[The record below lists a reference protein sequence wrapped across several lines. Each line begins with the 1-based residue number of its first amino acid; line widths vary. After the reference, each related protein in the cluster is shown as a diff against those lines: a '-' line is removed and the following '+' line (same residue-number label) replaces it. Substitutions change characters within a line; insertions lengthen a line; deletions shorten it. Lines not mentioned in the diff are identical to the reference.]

1 MMGPQ
6 GAIFLWIAALVFA
19 AGIGFVVG
27 YFIKSGVVGK
37 KAAELEE
44 EAARKLNE
52 AQTRAMQLE
61 LEAKDRALKLIQE
74 AEEETNRRLQE
85 ISRQESRLQQRREN
99 LDHRLDALELRERK
113 LEERKKALD
122 ARQAEL
128 DKAWEQHLAE
138 LERIAGL
145 SRAEAKDLLLKQVE
159 AEARADAAR
168 IVRQVEAETR
178 EEADR
183 RAREIITMAIQRVAS
198 EQVAEVTVSTVE
210 LPSDEMKGR
219 IIGRGGRNIR
229 TIENMTGVDLVIDDT
244 PEAVILS
251 SFDPVRRE
259 VARIALNRLIL
270 DGRIHPARIEK
281 IVEKAQEE
289 VEQTI
294 REEGERAAYDLGIHG
309 LHPEIIK
316 LLGRLHY
323 RTSYGQNVLQHS
335 IECAHLCAMMAAE
348 LGADVELAKKAGL
361 LHDIGK
367 AVDHEVDGPH
377 AVIGAEIA
385 KRYGLPEPV
394 VNAIGGHHAEMEQQ
408 TLEAVLV
415 QAADAISGA
424 RPGARR
430 ESLENYIKRIKALEQ
445 VANSFEGVET
455 SFAVQAGREIRIIV
469 KPDEI
474 DDLGAFR
481 LSRDIAKKIEESLEY
496 PGQIKV
502 TVIRETRATE
512 YAK

>member
-1 MMGPQ
+1 MGPGPGIVWIIALILVA
-6 GAIFLWIAALVFA
+6 GAAFA
-19 AGIGFVVG
+19 AGYLSRTRI
-27 YFIKSGVVGK
+27 INKRL
-37 KAAELEE
+37 ARQEE
-44 EAARKLNE
+44 EAEQRLAAAR
-52 AQTRAMQLE
+52 TRAMEVE
-61 LEAKDRALKLIQE
+61 LEARNRALEILQE
-74 AEEETNRRLQE
+74 AEAENKRQLQE
-85 ISRQESRLQQRREN
+85 LSRQESRLQQRREN

-113 LEERKKALD
+113 LEERRRALD
-122 ARQAEL
+122 KRQSEL
-128 DKAWEQHLAE
+128 DNAWEKHIAE
-138 LERIAGL
+138 LERISGL
-145 SRAEAKDLLLKQVE
+145 SQQEAKDLLLQQVE
-159 AEARADAAR
+159 AEARVDAAR
-168 IVRQVEAETR
+168 IIREYEAKAH

-183 RAREIITMAIQRVAS
+183 KAREIITMAIQRVAS
-198 EQVAEVTVSTVE
+198 DQVAETTVSTVE

-229 TIENMTGVDLVIDDT
+229 TIESITGVDLVIDDT

-259 VARIALNRLIL
+259 VARIALTRLIA

-281 IVEKAQEE
+281 VVEKAQEE
-289 VEQTI
+289 VDATI
-294 REEGERAAYDLGIHG
+294 REKGEEAAYDLGIHG

-316 LLGRLHY
+316 LLGRLYY

-335 IECAHLCAMMAAE
+335 VETARLCAMMSAE
-348 LGADVELAKKAGL
+348 LGGDVEMAKLAGL

-367 AVDHEVDGPH
+367 AVDHDVDGPH
-377 AVIGAEIA
+377 AIIGAELA
-385 KRYGLPEPV
+385 RRYGIPELV
-394 VNAIGGHHAEMEQQ
+394 INAIGSHHAEMEQL

-455 SFAVQAGREIRIIV
+455 SYAMQAGREIRIIV
-469 KPDEI
+469 KPDEV
-474 DDLGAFR
+474 DDLGSVR
-481 LSRDIAKKIEESLEY
+481 LSRDIARKVEESLQY

>member
-1 MMGPQ
+1 MGLQ
-6 GAIFLWIAALVFA
+6 EIIFWIVGLVFSLA
-19 AGIGFVVG
+19 VGLAVG
-27 YFIKSGVVGK
+27 YVLKRHSEADTVAK
-37 KAAELEE
+37 TAEESARLLS
-44 EAARKLNE
+44 EART
-52 AQTRAMQLE
+52 QAMQIE
-61 LEAKDRALKLIQE
+61 LEAKDQSIKVIQE
-74 AEEETNRRLQE
+74 ADAEGKRRLQE
-85 ISRQESRLQQRREN
+85 LNRQETRMQQRREN
-99 LDHRLDALELRERK
+99 LDHRLDALETRERK
-113 LEERKKALD
+113 MEERKRALD
-122 ARQAEL
+122 QRQSEL
-128 DKAWEQHLAE
+128 DSAWEKQVAE
-138 LERIAGL
+138 LERISGL
-145 SRAEAKDLLLKQVE
+145 TQDQAKEQLLKEV
-159 AEARADAAR
+159 AADARIDAAR
-168 IVRQVEAETR
+168 IIREIEAEAT
-178 EEADR
+178 EEGDR
-183 RAREIITMAIQRVAS
+183 RAREIITLAIQRIAAD
-198 EQVAEVTVSTVE
+198 QVAEVTVSTVE

-259 VARIALNRLIL
+259 VARLALNRLIL

-289 VEQTI
+289 VDTTI
-294 REEGERAAYDLGIHG
+294 REVGERAAFELGVHG

-335 IECAHLCAMMAAE
+335 VETAQLCAIMAAE
-348 LGADVELAKKAGL
+348 LGSNVDLAKRAGL

-377 AVIGAEIA
+377 ALIGADLA
-385 KRYGLPEPV
+385 RRYGLAESL
-394 VNAIGGHHAEMEQQ
+394 VNAIGSHHAEMEQSSF
-408 TLEAVLV
+408 EAVLV

-445 VANSFEGVET
+445 VANSFEGVDT
-455 SFAVQAGREIRIIV
+455 SFAIQAGREIRIIV
-469 KPDEI
+469 KPDEV
-474 DDLGAFR
+474 DDLGAIR
-481 LSRDIAKKIEESLEY
+481 LSRDIAKKVEESLQY

-512 YAK
+512 FAK